1 MLQGMLSVGGSEAI
15 QNLGDFVAGKM
26 TPEQYWTSVE
36 HGVRTGGA
44 LAGLMELIP
53 AAKRDFMDRFSQRKA
68 GKGGSTALVPATS
81 APEPVGM
88 EEDLPMPEE
97 EYYEAFERGFNYDE
111 EDNDVIVAEE
121 IGRSVGAKARNYD
134 IYNSATGKYM
144 HLTEGTRIIQ
154 PKNHVI
160 AGKGRNNQI
169 DIIDLLLDRYQGD
182 PLEWTKEKGFG
193 YVDDEFGDSRFVE
206 IHWYQEPSVGKV
218 EFKIKIQPDGSWY
231 LDD

>member
-1 MLQGMLSVGGSEAI
+1 
-15 QNLGDFVAGKM
+15 
-26 TPEQYWTSVE
+26 
-36 HGVRTGGA
+36 
-44 LAGLMELIP
+44 
-53 AAKRDFMDRFSQRKA
+53 
-68 GKGGSTALVPATS
+68 
-81 APEPVGM
+81 M

-193 YVDDEFGDSRFVE
+193 YVDDEFGDSRFIE

-218 EFKIKIQPDGSWY
+218 EFKIKIQPDGSLY